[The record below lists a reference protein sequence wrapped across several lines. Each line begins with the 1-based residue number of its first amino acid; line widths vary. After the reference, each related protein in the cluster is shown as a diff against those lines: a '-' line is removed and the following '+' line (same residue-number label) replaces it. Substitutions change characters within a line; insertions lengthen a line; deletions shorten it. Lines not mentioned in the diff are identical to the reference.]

1 MSTQEFF
8 AFKIT
13 QNLTEELKGAN
24 SFGSEPAEI
33 GKTPKIIRTRNISQ
47 NPDGTWSDNP
57 VELVDSIKTPL
68 ELQEDDYKKQE
79 QNAEDYKN
87 LAKPYDNQMYD
98 YNVQVNEIKQQII
111 SIVNTAVS
119 YGCSTSPSYVPETNP
134 VTGLPIIP
142 KKLPV
147 LEINGIG
154 VGRGDQIFEDLVKI
168 KRYENMEE
176 LNDDNVFEESQSRL
190 TKSRFGSG
198 FENII
203 ENNDGDSLGV
213 YKIINPF
220 TVGFAGTVPILI
232 SSSTCAG
239 YASSISQ
246 VVQGVSNLR
255 SLRKKYLSVVN
266 VIKEDKMQAELQTWG
281 DKDVKKALN
290 SRKNK
295 LKKSIS
301 NLSSFVDPI
310 VIDNLIIY
318 ADADK
323 TYGITTSIENTTGI
337 NQVLSWSNLSDD
349 GVYAISPENSPTFDV
364 SDGSSI
370 WFNQYGTENKYLEF
384 DKSYIDGDGRG
395 ISSGDVSYSL
405 EAWFKITDDTNLTSD
420 IDTGGA
426 SIIGVSS
433 TKGIG
438 LQVYKPSGIRVNS
451 GSRGDGSLEN
461 TTNLLTNTW
470 YHVAFVREVEKDN
483 KIYINGIMENSSNIS
498 DLTVLSSSSP
508 MRIGFCTSTYIR
520 QYFPGKISAVR
531 FYSRALSN
539 VEVKQNYEAHADRFV

>member
-13 QNLTEELKGAN
+13 QNLTEQLDAAN
-24 SFGSEPAEI
+24 SFGSEPSEI
-33 GKTPKIIRTRNISQ
+33 GKTPKTIRTRNVSQ

-68 ELQEDDYKKQE
+68 ELQQIDYDKQERNVDDYKK
-79 QNAEDYKN
+79 

-98 YNVQVNEIKQQII
+98 YNVQINSIKQQII
-111 SIVNTAVS
+111 TIVNTAVG
-119 YGCSTSPSYVPETNP
+119 YGCSTSPSYVPAINP
-134 VTGLPIIP
+134 TTGFAIIP

-147 LEINGIG
+147 LKIDNIG
-154 VGRGDQIFEDLVKI
+154 VGRGEEIFEDLVKI

-176 LNDDNVFEESQSRL
+176 LRDDNVFEESQNRL
-190 TKSRFGSG
+190 TPARFGNG
-198 FENII
+198 FENTI

-213 YKIINPF
+213 YKIINPY

-232 SSSTCAG
+232 SSPTCAG

-246 VVQGVSNLR
+246 VVQGIPNLR
-255 SLRKKYLSVVN
+255 KLREKYLSVVN
-266 VIKEDKMQAELQTWG
+266 VIKEDKTQEEIQIWG
-281 DKDVKKALN
+281 DKDIKKALD
-290 SRKNK
+290 SRKKK

-301 NLSSFVDPI
+301 NLSTFVDPI
-310 VIDNLIIY
+310 VIDKLVIY
-318 ADADK
+318 SDADK
-323 TYGITTSIENTTGI
+323 TYGISTSIENTTGI
-337 NQVLSWSNLSDD
+337 NQVLSLSNLSDD
-349 GVYAISPENSPTFDV
+349 GVYATAPANSPTFDR

-370 WFNQYGTENKYLEF
+370 WFNQYGSTNKYLEF
-384 DKSYIDGDGRG
+384 NKSYIDGDGSG

-405 EAWFKITDDTNLTSD
+405 EAWFKITDDTNLTSN

-426 SIIGVSS
+426 SIIGISS
-433 TKGIG
+433 TRGIG

-451 GSRGDGSLEN
+451 GSRGNGSLEN
-461 TTNLLTNTW
+461 TSNLSINTW
-470 YHVAFVREVEKDN
+470 YHVAFVREVGKDN

-498 DLTVLSSSSP
+498 DLSVLSSSAS

-531 FYSRALSN
+531 FYSKALSN
-539 VEVKQNYEAHADRFV
+539 TEVKQNYEAHVDRFV